1 MSRKPNRYSP
11 LQIALMAGIVV
22 MILASAVLLAMCLS
36 MPVKSKDKPDQNT
49 TIQFSQPEEVGETTP
64 EGPPQLVSTAAI
76 GVQGDLLMHLPV
88 IETCVTDGGYDFSY
102 IFQYMKPYTKSY
114 DYMVA
119 NLETTLGGTA
129 FPYRGNPS
137 FNCPDQLL
145 TAVKDMG
152 CDMLLTANNHSYDT
166 LMTGID
172 RTLQQVRGAGIETL
186 GTRLNGNEKRYS
198 VIDVNGIQV
207 GMVCYTFSLGMDAET
222 GNPMLNNNSPMEKP
236 EQINYFSN
244 GNLNKLYSEMADI
257 LPQMKA
263 DGAEATVLYIHWGT
277 EYDLIGDENQRAI
290 AQKMCDMGVD
300 VIVGGHPHVVQPMT
314 LLTSNTDS
322 EHKTVCIYSL
332 GNAVSNQRREEMN
345 MKTGHTEDGVL
356 FSMTFEKYSDGTVR
370 VSAVDVLPTWVNM
383 TSSSG
388 QKQYLI
394 IPLEDA
400 KRDSWQSEFH
410 MTDEEY
416 AEAKNSYDRTMAIV
430 GAGLQMVQT
439 YLAEQTAG

>member
-11 LQIALMAGIVV
+11 LQIALMIGIVV
-22 MILASAVLLAMCLS
+22 MILASAILLAMCLS
-36 MPVKSKDKPDQNT
+36 MPIGSKDKPDKNA
-49 TIQFSQPEEVGETTP
+49 TIQFSQPEEVDHTVP
-64 EGPPQLVSTAAI
+64 EGPPQLVSTASI

-88 IETCVTDGGYDFSY
+88 IETCVTGSGYDFSY
-102 IFQYMKPYTKSY
+102 IFQYMKPYTKAY

-119 NLETTLGGTA
+119 NLETTLGGTS

-172 RTLQQVRGAGIETL
+172 RTLQQVRGAGLETL

-207 GMVCYTFSLGMDAET
+207 GMVCYTFSLTMDEKT
-222 GNPMLNNNSPMEKP
+222 GNPRLNNNSPVEKP

-244 GNLNKLYSEMADI
+244 DNLGKLYSEMADI

-263 DGAEATVLYIHWGT
+263 DGAETTVLYIHWGT

-332 GNAVSNQRREEMN
+332 GNAVSNQRREEMD
-345 MKTGHTEDGVL
+345 MKTGHTEDGLL

-370 VSAVDVLPTWVNM
+370 VSSVDVLPTWVNM

-400 KRDSWQSEFH
+400 KRDNWQSEYH

-430 GAGLQMVQT
+430 GAGLQMVQG
-439 YLAEQTAG
+439 YLAEQ